1 MKSASPYFK
10 NLDGLRTIC
19 FLMVFFFHS
28 FTSKNIAV
36 LNSNTY
42 KTIKVGI
49 FANGNLGVN
58 FFFVLSGFLIT
69 YLLIIEKQTSSSIN
83 VIHFWLRRVLRIW
96 PLYFFCVFF
105 GFFIFP
111 LLKSYLG
118 QSPQET
124 AHLFNY
130 LTFTSNFDFIANGR
144 PDASILGVLWSVAI
158 EEQFYL
164 IWPLFLVLIPI
175 RYYWI
180 LFTSLILISLG
191 YRMTHNEY
199 YHIEFHTLSCMND
212 LVIGSF
218 GAWFIIHKNSLKNA
232 LLKQSALLQA
242 IPYVLFAIH
251 FFMRDE
257 LMDWNKNLI
266 PFERIFSSLMMLWII
281 LDQAV
286 NPEGFFRLSRF
297 KLLTKSGKYTY
308 GMYCLHFLAIL
319 IVVTITKSLLRQDN
333 FLTVLIVEPIS
344 SLILTYFISLVSFKY
359 FETYFLK
366 LKSRFA

>member
-1 MKSASPYFK
+1 MKTTSPYFK

-28 FTSKNIAV
+28 FTSKNEAV
-36 LNSNTY
+36 LNSSTY
-42 KTIKVGI
+42 KTIKVGL

-69 YLLIIEKQTSSSIN
+69 YLLITEKQTSSKIN
-83 VIHFWLRRVLRIW
+83 IIHFWLRRVLRIW
-96 PLYFFCVFF
+96 PLYFFCVLF

-164 IWPLFLVLIPI
+164 VWPLVLIFLPI

-180 LFTSLILISLG
+180 VFTSLILISLG
-191 YRMTHNEY
+191 YRITHNEY

-218 GAWFIIHKNSLKNA
+218 GAWFIIQYKSLEKGLIN
-232 LLKQSALLQA
+232 LSKPVQA
-242 IPYVLFAIH
+242 IPYLLFAFH
-251 FFMRDE
+251 FFVRDE
-257 LMDWNKNLI
+257 LLNWNESLI
-266 PFERIFSSLMMLWII
+266 PYERIFSSLIMLWII
-281 LDQAV
+281 LDQAINV
-286 NPEGFFRLSRF
+286 NGIFRLSRF

-319 IVVTITKSLLRQDN
+319 IIITITKALFHQDN
-333 FLTVLIVEPIS
+333 FLTVLIVEPIT
-344 SLILTYFISLVSFKY
+344 SLILTYFISLVSYNY

-366 LKSRFA
+366 LKGKFT